1 MDRGIR
7 GLSEVYAIE
16 IEIEMET
23 ETEIEMERE
32 NSKIENRFRRI
43 LYF

>member
-16 IEIEMET
+16 IEMETET